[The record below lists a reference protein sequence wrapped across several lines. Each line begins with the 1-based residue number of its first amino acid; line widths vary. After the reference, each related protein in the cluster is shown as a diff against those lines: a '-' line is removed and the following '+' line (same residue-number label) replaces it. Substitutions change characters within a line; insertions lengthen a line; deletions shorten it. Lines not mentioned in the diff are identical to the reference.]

1 MDKERGQSY
10 NEHKHLYK
18 NFITNIDKDMEH
30 AVVRCEIKQGGKHA
44 EKIFH
49 VGFSIKSEVGNAQTL
64 LNAGKTTNFIYK
76 VIGIT
81 TQQINAIDTS
91 TKTE

>member
-30 AVVRCEIKQGGKHA
+30 AVVKCEIKQGGKTCG
-44 EKIFH
+44 ENISCGIFH
-49 VGFSIKSEVGNAQTL
+49 
-64 LNAGKTTNFIYK
+64 
-76 VIGIT
+76 
-81 TQQINAIDTS
+81 
-91 TKTE
+91 